1 MCVELPLGCIGHA
14 LGRNLAS
21 ALEKQRGEAL
31 EAVDVE
37 LIAQALRRVHK
48 LAQLLLSHLGSRHAA
63 ESAKE
68 PSLEVRPGRRRFGKG
83 HEPPQPVFG
92 QRCSSGVYTMSV
104 TIAGSDTQRGLARG
118 EVMLGLLHPFSC
130 GHAGGVSPS
139 GEARQSAQRR
149 EREQLL
155 RHRSGMLLRL
165 LHKVHERLLLRLRL
179 LMQLMEEVHHL
190 LLRIDGRGDRG
201 AACGSV
207 RMPGDGVLGH
217 RNGRAMLQ
225 HNERADLECAV
236 RRDDVSGSES
246 ATEVRDRG

>member
-1 MCVELPLGCIGHA
+1 VYAICVT
-14 LGRNLAS
+14 
-21 ALEKQRGEAL
+21 
-31 EAVDVE
+31 V
-37 LIAQALRRVHK
+37 
-48 LAQLLLSHLGSRHAA
+48 
-63 ESAKE
+63 
-68 PSLEVRPGRRRFGKG
+68 
-83 HEPPQPVFG
+83 
-92 QRCSSGVYTMSV
+92 
-104 TIAGSDTQRGLARG
+104 AGSDTQRGLARG
-118 EVMLGLLHPFSC
+118 EVVLGLLHPFSC

-190 LLRIDGRGDRG
+190 LLRVDDCGCRG

-207 RMPGDGVLGH
+207 RMPGDGVFGH
-217 RNGRAMLQ
+217 RNDGTMLQ
-225 HNERADLECAV
+225 HNKRADLECAV
-236 RRDDVSGSES
+236 RSDDVSESES